1 VDTDTQTLQR
11 LFFEVHTESS
21 GAAAPVVSPVD
32 DDVVRS
38 ENNILQWM
46 AYLPEDCI
54 RTMIQMGWDVS
65 T

>member
-1 VDTDTQTLQR
+1 MNTDTQMLQR
-11 LFFEVHTESS
+11 LFVDLHTESS
-21 GAAAPVVSPVD
+21 GAASPLVSRAN

-54 RTMIQMGWDVS
+54 RMMIQMGWDVS

>member
-1 VDTDTQTLQR
+1 MDTDTQTLQG

-21 GAAAPVVSPVD
+21 GAAAPVVSPAN

-46 AYLPEDCI
+46 SYLPEDCI
-54 RTMIQMGWDVS
+54 RMMIQMGWDVS